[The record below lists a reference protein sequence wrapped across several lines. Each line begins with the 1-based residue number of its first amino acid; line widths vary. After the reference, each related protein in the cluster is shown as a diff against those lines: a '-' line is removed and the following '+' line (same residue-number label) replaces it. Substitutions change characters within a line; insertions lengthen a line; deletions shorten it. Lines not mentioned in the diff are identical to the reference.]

1 VLVVAV
7 EDAPQP
13 PRRRLRRARPK
24 DSDPDSDPERLPTS
38 TLTVIRPEPL
48 GDPERAG
55 AWLDRVRD
63 DDDAIEA
70 ELAGALE
77 LTNAAL
83 HAQRT
88 ATLDPHLP
96 DLAPERALAV
106 RIGFGTGEE
115 LADGHFAAAIDVP
128 PSARR
133 RRLETLRPQERIAAV
148 VGRRERIPPADLLLL
163 RARADLDAGRTSEAA
178 LQLRIGVD
186 ALMHGPRRN
195 GAQAEAADL
204 AAIDDRRE
212 LTARAADEALR
223 GELSEERV
231 AELTETLRLCERVLR
246 RRALT

>member
-24 DSDPDSDPERLPTS
+24 DSDPDPEPERLPAS
-38 TLTVIRPEPL
+38 TLTVIRPEAL
-48 GDPERAG
+48 GDADPAR

-63 DDDAIEA
+63 DDDAIEV
-70 ELAGALE
+70 ELTGALE
-77 LTNAAL
+77 LINAAL

-96 DLAPERALAV
+96 DVAPERALAV

-115 LADGHFAAAIDVP
+115 LADGRFAAAIDVP
-128 PSARR
+128 HSARR
-133 RRLETLRPQERIAAV
+133 RRLATLRPQERIAAV

-178 LQLRIGVD
+178 LQLRVGVD
-186 ALMHGPRRN
+186 ALLHGPRRN
-195 GAQAEAADL
+195 GAEAEAADL
-204 AAIDDRRE
+204 TAIDERRE
-212 LTARAADEALR
+212 LTAGAADEALR